1 MKISVI
7 TICYNCEKTI
17 EKTIK
22 SVLEQKYNDIE
33 YIIIDGGSQD
43 DTLKIIKTYNDK
55 ITKLVSERDNGIYDA
70 INKGI
75 ELSKGEVIALLH
87 GNDIFFDENVLSKV
101 AEFFIKNKKVE
112 IMLSDLAFKNKFEQN
127 NFTRY

>member
-43 DTLKIIKTYNDK
+43 DTLKIIKTYKHRLIRLIMD
-55 ITKLVSERDNGIYDA
+55 
-70 INKGI
+70 
-75 ELSKGEVIALLH
+75 
-87 GNDIFFDENVLSKV
+87 DIFFIYLVNIFALNLHLNSLYGKYS
-101 AEFFIKNKKVE
+101 F
-112 IMLSDLAFKNKFEQN
+112 
-127 NFTRY
+127 

>member
-43 DTLKIIKTYNDK
+43 DTLAIIKKYSDK
-55 ITKLVSERDNGIYDA
+55 ITKLVSERDKGIYDA

-87 GNDIFFDENVLSKV
+87 GNDIFFDDNVLSKV
-101 AEFFIKNKKVE
+101 A
-112 IMLSDLAFKNKFEQN
+112 D
-127 NFTRY
+127 

>member
-22 SVLEQKYNDIE
+22 SVLEQKYNNIE

-43 DTLKIIKTYNDK
+43 DTLAIIKKYSDK
-55 ITKLVSERDNGIYDA
+55 ITKLVSERDKGIYDA

-87 GNDIFFDENVLSKV
+87 GNDIFLMTMSYQK
-101 AEFFIKNKKVE
+101 
-112 IMLSDLAFKNKFEQN
+112 
-127 NFTRY
+127 